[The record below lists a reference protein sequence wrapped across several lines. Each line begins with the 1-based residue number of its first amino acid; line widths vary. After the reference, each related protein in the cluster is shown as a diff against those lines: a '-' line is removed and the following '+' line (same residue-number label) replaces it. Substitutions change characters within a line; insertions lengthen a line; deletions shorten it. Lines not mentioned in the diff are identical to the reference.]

1 MHIYSG
7 TDIIQVD
14 RIKNAI
20 QNNKEFKK
28 KIYTEYEIEK
38 IDKIVSD
45 IKYQSYAGRFAAK
58 EAIYKAM
65 SKILIEKN
73 ITIKFS
79 DIEIRNIDE
88 LLNRPKVIF
97 LNSEIADLC
106 NEYLIDVDV
115 SISHIETNAIAMAIV
130 KIDKE

>member
-73 ITIKFS
+73 ITIRFS